1 MYLRHIFSSIL
12 ATLLFV
18 SGFNVNAQVKRSWWE
33 TLNVIRND
41 KLDMVLPKAMRDNA
55 IDMWIHVMQQWRPD
69 PMSADFGIFPPGFYG
84 GYLVFTDRGGDRIER
99 AVLGND
105 EGLLRRSGAYDIH
118 GSEDDLRDF
127 IVERD
132 PKRIGVNMS
141 DKISV
146 ANGLSYTGYFR
157 LAETLGEKYAGRMVS
172 AEKLIADFRSR
183 RVASEIAFFAGVGEL
198 TRELLERA
206 LSNEVIIPGETTL
219 GDVGWWVQDQM
230 LARGVRSSFG
240 FSKPGVIHSYSS
252 GKNDFRDA
260 DYSIQRGDLLS
271 FDLGVTMMN
280 FGTDIKRQA
289 YVLREGET
297 GVPREFREAH
307 EQALYVRDIIRE
319 NLKPGRTGVETL
331 EFPYG
336 KIEEAGFIRMEIEHN
351 MTDTEIMEVNIGF
364 HSVGNLGHDVGPA
377 VWTGMPWRNSFILEP
392 TNLFSFEFFAY
403 PTMKEWGGKKAII
416 AIEDNAVLTVRG
428 TEWLYPPNSGILLI
442 K

>member
-105 EGLLRRSGAYDIH
+105 EGLLRMSGAYDIH

-172 AEKLIADFRSR
+172 VEKLIADFRSR

-206 LSNEVIIPGETTL
+206 LSNEVIIPGET
-219 GDVGWWVQDQM
+219 
-230 LARGVRSSFG
+230 
-240 FSKPGVIHSYSS
+240 
-252 GKNDFRDA
+252 DA
-260 DYSIQRGDLLS
+260 
-271 FDLGVTMMN
+271 
-280 FGTDIKRQA
+280 
-289 YVLREGET
+289 
-297 GVPREFREAH
+297 
-307 EQALYVRDIIRE
+307 
-319 NLKPGRTGVETL
+319 
-331 EFPYG
+331 
-336 KIEEAGFIRMEIEHN
+336 
-351 MTDTEIMEVNIGF
+351 
-364 HSVGNLGHDVGPA
+364 
-377 VWTGMPWRNSFILEP
+377 W
-392 TNLFSFEFFAY
+392 
-403 PTMKEWGGKKAII
+403 
-416 AIEDNAVLTVRG
+416 
-428 TEWLYPPNSGILLI
+428 
-442 K
+442 